1 MSHPNSNWVCGGS
14 HKSERNDS
22 IKTRQRNGRKEAAK
36 MSKSEYESYLETIPY
51 DAFGDYSVF
60 RDQVSMEE
68 ENQQIRQEKTQK

>member
-1 MSHPNSNWVCGGS
+1 
-14 HKSERNDS
+14 
-22 IKTRQRNGRKEAAK
+22 

-68 ENQQIRQEKTQK
+68 ENQQKRQEKTQK